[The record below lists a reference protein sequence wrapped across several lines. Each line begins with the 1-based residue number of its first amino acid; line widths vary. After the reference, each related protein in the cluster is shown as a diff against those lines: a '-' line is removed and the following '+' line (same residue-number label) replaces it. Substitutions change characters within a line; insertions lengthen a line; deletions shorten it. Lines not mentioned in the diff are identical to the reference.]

1 MFGDGLDPEEWG
13 LEGTDFEHNGSEV
26 EEGEPLPSLQ
36 HVSDQE
42 APGPAMPED
51 VDTGSGPPPT
61 LASQSNRAFFES
73 SFISNAKF
81 CDIKLPWETGVAQ
94 QIFSD
99 SVLTTPVTPMVGIS
113 DLEHV
118 PPQHAVETVVDD
130 TVSQTMIVQ
139 TSAVIYTSV
148 VQNLDDKT
156 YDEQRDSLMDAAIC
170 KLLIVL
176 RHSLLASV
184 VGRQI
189 IALGSEQQQ
198 LEGIVS
204 DLAKV
209 HSIAPDFNSS
219 GGFLEIRTSHHK
231 TSKTAERRAQ
241 LMPILIPARGVDGK
255 VWLDVATEIFDELGL
270 VLEGPVGK
278 PLFPAPSHSHRYELF
293 CKRPMTTGEASAFLR
308 ALVGILDKASDEHEQ
323 IVTSHSAKATVLTWA
338 AKFGLSENSRSIVGR
353 HASAT
358 TGTYA
363 FYSRDLCVAP
373 TRELQSIV
381 DAIYN
386 GDFNPD
392 APRSAYFAKRQDTS
406 PEAGQ
411 QAASEAAELVVLDD
425 SSSES
430 SSGDA
435 DSPESSCNEEPP
447 MKVKRFRP
455 RVPKSESWYVHRKS
469 HILHLL
475 PEQDECLTY
484 RYLACGK
491 RLTDAYSL
499 SSEATAWNVMCK
511 LVHELTSL
519 KTPDRIL
526 DIEANKIVV
535 KDKEDKLEVPAHTS
549 LQVLEALKR
558 RGIALD
564 FGDCM
569 GFIEHDRY
577 VQTFFEHLHREPPQG
592 YQRCTIAQI
601 VNADKEA
608 WRKVIEQSVKPR
620 RDATGVRPLDV
631 QLMQALTSY
640 EVSFSLIPL
649 SAKVK
654 PEPKP
659 N

>member
-198 LEGIVS
+198 LEGASGIVKRLH
-204 DLAKV
+204 DVAYDQGRNIV
-209 HSIAPDFNSS
+209 DR

-406 PEAGQ
+406 PEA
-411 QAASEAAELVVLDD
+411 ELVVLDD

-535 KDKEDKLEVPAHTS
+535 KDKEDKLE
-549 LQVLEALKR
+549 
-558 RGIALD
+558 
-564 FGDCM
+564 
-569 GFIEHDRY
+569 
-577 VQTFFEHLHREPPQG
+577 G